1 MDNNFIAT
9 SPSEQLLAG
18 RVNGE
23 RIIAGST
30 AHEALM
36 KTSFDNETF
45 LLIPNNIMTEDDVKQ
60 YIRAKFRV
68 SEEIISMIEQVYPDP
83 SLSCGL
89 YNDMQ
94 SRVAAI
100 SGEAIFNCPSYW
112 LAQAFPSGHAYSYE
126 WQSAGPS

>member
-1 MDNNFIAT
+1 MAT

-36 KTSFDNETF
+36 KISFDNETF
-45 LLIPNNIMTEDDVKQ
+45 LLIPNNITTEDDVEK
-60 YIRAKFRV
+60 YIQTKFSV
-68 SEEIISMIEQVYPDP
+68 SENIVSMIKHFYPDP
-83 SLSCGL
+83 SLSSGL

-112 LAQAFPSGHAYSYE
+112 LVQAFPSGHAYSYE
-126 WQSAGPS
+126 WQSACPS